1 MKNTYRNPNIPSA
14 YLASSSFLNR
24 TEVYLHHFNSL
35 PCMHSVFNLD
45 IEKAIKTVEE
55 KFAAD
60 IMDIYRD
67 MDYDAQKKKYNYDEI
82 IIVLKQ
88 NRIIYMESTYME
100 ILTQDGDQQ
109 FIKEVTECV
118 APLKVRAKKQPQEM
132 NLISTYE
139 GRIVLKSMEI
149 KRTKLD
155 LSLYYED
162 DFLAVDTVI
171 QQRLRKDKDKGIV
184 LLHGMPGTGK
194 TTYLRYLISRIKK
207 KVLFVS
213 PDMAESITSPSFMNL
228 LIDNPNCVVVIED
241 AENIILDRKITG
253 SSSVSNLLNL
263 SDGLLSDCLNV
274 QLICSFNSDLRS
286 VDSALLRKGRL
297 IARYEFGKLSVDKA
311 QRLSDSLGFDQ
322 IIRRPMTVAE
332 ITNPQETAVE
342 MKQRTIGF
350 RRQLT
355 EELVN

>member
-1 MKNTYRNPNIPSA
+1 MKHTYRNPDIPSA
-14 YLASSSFLNR
+14 YLTSSGFLNR

-35 PCMHSVFNLD
+35 PCMHTVYNVD
-45 IEKAIKTVEE
+45 IEKAIRMVEE
-55 KFAAD
+55 RFAAD
-60 IMDIYRD
+60 ILNIYRD
-67 MDYDAQKKKYNYDEI
+67 MDYDARKKQYKHDEI
-82 IIVLKQ
+82 IFVLKQ
-88 NRIIYMESTYME
+88 NRMLYLESSFIE
-100 ILTQDGDQQ
+100 ILTQDGDSG
-109 FIKEVTECV
+109 FIKEVTESV
-118 APLKVRAKKQPQEM
+118 APLKVRAKQAPREM

-139 GRIVLKSMEI
+139 GRMVLKSMEI
-149 KRTKLD
+149 RRTKLD

-162 DFLAVDTVI
+162 DFQAVDQVI

-194 TTYLRYLISRIKK
+194 TTYLRYLIGRIKK
-207 KVLFVS
+207 KILFVS

-241 AENIILDRKITG
+241 AENIILDRKVTG

-297 IARYEFGKLSVDKA
+297 IARYEFGKLSVEKA
-311 QRLSDSLGFDQ
+311 QRLSDSLGFNQ
-322 IIRRPMTVAE
+322 VIRRPMTVAE
-332 ITNPQETAVE
+332 ITNPLEVAVE
-342 MKQRTIGF
+342 IRQRAIGF
-350 RRQLT
+350 RR
-355 EELVN
+355 EPAIELIH